1 MHAIYKAPQASLLDN
16 IKADLLEGR
25 SVRLQAKGW
34 SMLPMIWDERDTLV
48 LAPISRE
55 QLKVGMIVF
64 AQTGSG
70 RYIIHRIARIV
81 GTRIE
86 LRGDGNPYQE
96 EYVHPQTVFG
106 ELVEV
111 QQKNRCLK
119 QGDWRWRA
127 YALLWPKNGNIRR
140 ILLFFY
146 KRLFLR

>member
-1 MHAIYKAPQASLLDN
+1 MYTIYKAPQSSLLDN
-16 IKADLLEGR
+16 IKADLLEGK
-25 SVRLQAKGW
+25 SVKLQAKGW
-34 SMLPMIWDERDTLV
+34 SMLPMIWNERDTLV
-48 LAPISRE
+48 LAPISQE
-55 QLKVGMIVF
+55 QLQVGMIVF

-111 QQKNRCLK
+111 QQENRCLK
-119 QGDWRWRA
+119 KGDWRWRA

>member
-1 MHAIYKAPQASLLDN
+1 
-16 IKADLLEGR
+16 
-25 SVRLQAKGW
+25 
-34 SMLPMIWDERDTLV
+34 MLPMIWNERDTLV

-81 GTRIE
+81 RTRIE

-96 EYVHPQTVFG
+96 EYVHPQTIFG
-106 ELVEV
+106 ELVEI
-111 QQKNRCLK
+111 QQKNRCLRK
-119 QGDWRWRA
+119 GDWRWRA

-146 KRLFLR
+146 RRLFLR

>member
-1 MHAIYKAPQASLLDN
+1 MHTIYKVPQASLLDN

>member
-1 MHAIYKAPQASLLDN
+1 MYTIYKAPQSSLLDN
-16 IKADLLEGR
+16 IKADLLEGK
-25 SVRLQAKGW
+25 SVKLQAKGW
-34 SMLPMIWDERDTLV
+34 SMLPMIWNERDTLV
-48 LAPISRE
+48 LAPISQE
-55 QLKVGMIVF
+55 QLQVGMIVF

>member
-1 MHAIYKAPQASLLDN
+1 MHTIYKAPQASLLDN

-70 RYIIHRIARIV
+70 RYIIHRIAHIV

-111 QQKNRCLK
+111 QQKNRCLRK
-119 QGDWRWRA
+119 GDWRWRA

-146 KRLFLR
+146 RRLFLR

>member
-1 MHAIYKAPQASLLDN
+1 MHTIYKAPQAPLLDN

>member
-1 MHAIYKAPQASLLDN
+1 MHTIYKSPQASLLDN

-34 SMLPMIWDERDTLV
+34 SMLPMIWNERDTLV
-48 LAPISRE
+48 LAPISQE

-146 KRLFLR
+146 RRLFLR

>member
-1 MHAIYKAPQASLLDN
+1 MYTIYKAPQASLLDN
-16 IKADLLEGR
+16 IKADLLEGK
-25 SVRLQAKGW
+25 SVKLQAKGW
-34 SMLPMIWDERDTLV
+34 SMLPMIWNERDTLV
-48 LAPISRE
+48 LAPISQE

-111 QQKNRCLK
+111 KQKNRCLK

>member
-1 MHAIYKAPQASLLDN
+1 MHTIYKAPQASLLDN
-16 IKADLLEGR
+16 IKTDLLEGR

-34 SMLPMIWDERDTLV
+34 SMLPMIWNERDTLV
-48 LAPISRE
+48 LDPISQE

-119 QGDWRWRA
+119 KVIGVGGLMLCYGLRMEISAEYFCSFIGA
-127 YALLWPKNGNIRR
+127 YS
-140 ILLFFY
+140 
-146 KRLFLR
+146 

>member
-1 MHAIYKAPQASLLDN
+1 MYTIYKAPQSSLLDN
-16 IKADLLEGR
+16 IKADLLEGK
-25 SVRLQAKGW
+25 SVKLQAKGW
-34 SMLPMIWDERDTLV
+34 SMLPMIWNERDTLV
-48 LAPISRE
+48 LAPISQE
-55 QLKVGMIVF
+55 QLQVGMIVF

-127 YALLWPKNGNIRR
+127 YAFLWPKNGNIRR

>member
-1 MHAIYKAPQASLLDN
+1 MYTIYKAPQSSLLDN
-16 IKADLLEGR
+16 IKADLLEGK
-25 SVRLQAKGW
+25 SVKLQAKGW
-34 SMLPMIWDERDTLV
+34 SMLPMIWNERDTLV
-48 LAPISRE
+48 LAPISQE
-55 QLKVGMIVF
+55 QLQVGMIVF

-111 QQKNRCLK
+111 KQTNRCLRK
-119 QGDWRWRA
+119 GDWRWRA

>member
-1 MHAIYKAPQASLLDN
+1 MHTIYKAPQAPLLDN

-55 QLKVGMIVF
+55 PLKVGMIVF
-64 AQTGSG
+64 AQTDSG

>member
-1 MHAIYKAPQASLLDN
+1 MHTIYKAPQAPLLDN
-16 IKADLLEGR
+16 IKTDLLEGR

-34 SMLPMIWDERDTLV
+34 SMLPMIWNERDTLV
-48 LAPISRE
+48 LDPISQE

-119 QGDWRWRA
+119 KGDWRWRA

-146 KRLFLR
+146 RRLFLR

>member
-1 MHAIYKAPQASLLDN
+1 MYTIYKAPQASLLDN
-16 IKADLLEGR
+16 IKADLLEGK
-25 SVRLQAKGW
+25 SVKLQAKGW
-34 SMLPMIWDERDTLV
+34 SMLPMIWNERDTLV
-48 LAPISRE
+48 LAPISQE
-55 QLKVGMIVF
+55 QLQVGMIVF

>member
-1 MHAIYKAPQASLLDN
+1 MHTIYKVPQASLLDN

-127 YALLWPKNGNIRR
+127 YALLWAPEM
-140 ILLFFY
+140 LLE
-146 KRLFLR
+146 LA

>member
-1 MHAIYKAPQASLLDN
+1 MHTIYKAPQSPLLDN
-16 IKADLLEGR
+16 IKADLLDGR

-34 SMLPMIWDERDTLV
+34 SMLPMIWNERDALV
-48 LAPISRE
+48 LAPISQE

-146 KRLFLR
+146 RRLFLR

>member
-1 MHAIYKAPQASLLDN
+1 MRTIYKAPQASLLDN
-16 IKADLLEGR
+16 IKADLHEGR

-48 LAPISRE
+48 LAPIYRE

>member
-1 MHAIYKAPQASLLDN
+1 MYTIYKAPQSSLLDN

-25 SVRLQAKGW
+25 SVKLQAKGW
-34 SMLPMIWDERDTLV
+34 SMLPMIWNERDTLV
-48 LAPISRE
+48 LAPISQE
-55 QLKVGMIVF
+55 QLQVGMIVF